1 MTFLRARSSRSRRTR
16 ILNPSVNHLLKIVQ
30 SGSQSP
36 RNNWILSEGP
46 CLLLELHLQLEE
58 LLKGLPLPADPAILV
73 DISTQDDAGVY
84 KINENTALVITTDF
98 FPPLVSDGY
107 EFGLIAAT
115 NSISDVYAMGG
126 TPLVALNIMMFP
138 STRIPMEVY
147 REILRGGNDKAREA
161 GVSII
166 GGHTIDDYPPKFG
179 LAVIGT
185 VHPDRIITNAGVREG
200 DELILTKPL
209 GTGIILAG
217 HRMEM
222 STPEQ
227 MDSAVRT
234 MQQLNAQG
242 AALMQKYGVRG
253 ATDITGFGLAGHA
266 LKMARASG
274 VTIRINMSM
283 VPLLPGVYSLADLG
297 CIPGAAFRN
306 LDYTEGETHFAE
318 GLDYNLRMI
327 AHDAQTSGG
336 LLMAVTPQVSM
347 ELLKELHASGHPEAA
362 IIGKADGAETAA
374 LVLE

>member
-1 MTFLRARSSRSRRTR
+1 MSFD
-16 ILNPSVNHLLKIVQ
+16 LLSTVETGGCSAKIP
-30 SGSQSP
+30 P
-36 RNNWILSEGP
+36 R
-46 CLLLELHLQLEE
+46 QLEE
-58 LLKGLPLPADPAILV
+58 LLKDLPLPVDPAILV

-84 KINENTALVITTDF
+84 KINEETALVITTDF

-126 TPLVALNIMMFP
+126 TPLIALNIMMFP
-138 STRIPMEVY
+138 SARIPMEVY

-166 GGHTIDDYPPKFG
+166 GGHTIDDYPPKYG

-185 VHPDRIITNAGVREG
+185 VHPEKIITNAGVREG
-200 DELILTKPL
+200 DDLILTKPL

-217 HRMEM
+217 HRMAM

-227 MDSAVRT
+227 LDSAIRT
-234 MQQLNAQG
+234 MKQLNAGG

-253 ATDITGFGLAGHA
+253 ATDVTGFGLAGHA

-274 VTIRINMSM
+274 VTIRIEMNR
-283 VPLLPGVYSLADLG
+283 VPLLDGVYSLADLG

-306 LDYTEGETHFAE
+306 LDYTEGGSCFAD

-336 LLMAVTPQVSM
+336 LLMAVSPDKSP
-347 ELLKELHASGHPEAA
+347 ELLKELHQSGHPEATV
-362 IIGKADGAETAA
+362 IGRAVARETAA
-374 LVLE
+374 LILE